1 MSDPVNVLDSL
12 AAEAGLPK
20 PSGEVWLA
28 IRNDG
33 LEGTAI
39 VGRGRNPVGVDFR
52 WGLFT
57 QGSRVAPTLGY
68 GTQPL
73 QGCPESP
80 SQFPRKGVSSP
91 PTSKRLRQIAQGWS
105 EATTLGAVRRHV
117 QPRRGCAIGRHPSGM
132 GNGV

>member
-1 MSDPVNVLDSL
+1 MSDPVNVLDAL
-12 AAEAGLPK
+12 ASHEGLAK
-20 PSGEVWLA
+20 ASGEVWLA

-57 QGSRVAPTLGY
+57 QGSRVASTLGY